1 MENRQMLR
9 PLDKA
14 LSRPAVPAGV
24 KVLTIGELT
33 RAVKG
38 VLEQDFASFWAT
50 GEVSNLK
57 RHSSGHIYM
66 TLKDAESKIRAVM
79 WRSQAM
85 RLRFDLREGMEVD
98 DRGRRTVYVPRGEY
112 QILVEERTPKGIGI

>member
-1 MENRQMLR
+1 MLR
-9 PLDKA
+9 PLDRT
-14 LSRPAVPAGV
+14 LSSPAVPAGA

-66 TLKDAESKIRAVM
+66 TLKDAESQIRAVM
-79 WRSQAM
+79 WRSQAIQPPA
-85 RLRFDLREGMEVD
+85 FEAPG
-98 DRGRRTVYVPRGEY
+98 PR
-112 QILVEERTPKGIGI
+112 VTKSTPGSPVSLP